1 VVFGMPREAIALGA
15 ADIVARPEEIRQH
28 LEWQI
33 SHSNAKPARSPS
45 SRQRPTRYGE
55 RIL

>member
-1 VVFGMPREAIALGA
+1 MPREAISLGA

-33 SHSNAKPARSPS
+33 SHSNAKPPRSPS